1 MNGAA
6 DRGTG
11 FRWRPRA
18 LLLLGTGAALT
29 GLGIVLRDPAPL
41 LLAVPFFLAPVA
53 AALLGPRSPPPA
65 RLEARIEGSGHD
77 VRYVGRLSFEPPTDA
92 RDIDAEFRI
101 PAGLVELA
109 PPRIEADAR
118 EIRFE
123 LTWSAPEPLVT
134 PVPAPRLA
142 WRDPSGLVE
151 RPVAGD
157 FPELLVERYPPD
169 LFRIGAVRLE
179 RTIALP
185 GETLSRGIGP
195 SGEFFGIREASP
207 AEPPRRINWTA
218 SARAG
223 RLLANEYRVERT
235 GDVLLLVDARPTS
248 LGSQID
254 EALLSLALS
263 AAYGIAESFLRE
275 KARVGLA
282 VYGEFLDVVPLASG
296 RTQGLRLRRALL
308 RARVT
313 RTPGPA
319 ERAAIALRRYF
330 PPGVTTIVFSSLA
343 DEEAA
348 HLVPHVRR
356 RGFPAVVLSPSPL
369 PFLARLPGTN
379 DEDGR
384 LVVRIARLLR
394 RARLADTWRDA
405 PVVDWEEY
413 WSVGGLVDLL
423 RRPRVVGRGL

>member
-1 MNGAA
+1 MSGRPDRRAA
-6 DRGTG
+6 
-11 FRWRPRA
+11 FRWRPRSY
-18 LLLLGTGAALT
+18 LLFGVGAALT
-29 GLGIVLRDPAPL
+29 ALGILLRDPAPL
-41 LLAVPFFLAPVA
+41 LLAVPLFLAPVA
-53 AALLGPRSPPPA
+53 AALLGPRSPPLARIEA
-65 RLEARIEGSGHD
+65 RLEGSGRD
-77 VRYVGRLSFEPPTDA
+77 VRYVGRLAFEPPTDA
-92 RDIDAEFRI
+92 RDVVAEFGV
-101 PAGLVELA
+101 PAGLVPLA
-109 PPRIEADAR
+109 PPRFESDAR
-118 EIRFE
+118 EIRFD
-123 LTWSAPEPLVT
+123 LTWTAPAPVVT

-142 WRDPSGLVE
+142 WRDPTGLVE
-151 RPVAGD
+151 RPVTGD
-157 FPELLVERYPPD
+157 FPELLAERYPPD

-185 GETLSRGIGP
+185 GETLSRGIGS

-207 AEPPRRINWTA
+207 TEPPRRINWTA

-235 GDVLLLVDARPTS
+235 GDVLLLIDARPTS
-248 LGSQID
+248 LGPQID
-254 EALLSLALS
+254 EALLSLSLS

-282 VYGEFLDVVPLASG
+282 VYGEFLDAVPLASG
-296 RTQGLRLRRALL
+296 RTQGLRLRQTLL

-313 RTPGPA
+313 AAPGPA
-319 ERAAIALRRYF
+319 ERAAIALRRYY

-343 DEEAA
+343 DEESA
-348 HLVPHVRR
+348 HLVPHIRR

-369 PFLARLPGTN
+369 PYLSRLPGTD
-379 DEDGR
+379 DEEGR

-405 PVVDWEEY
+405 PVVDWEQY